1 MIALEVARSTPEP
14 LTELARRLSRAEEKD
29 RARGMFFL
37 GALDVVRKE
46 AGEAAAAR
54 CLAASRERAFVPFF
68 LYPITSFLRLSYSA
82 AGLLA
87 PKLGGFEAAMRTMGV
102 RSAQDFLGTVVGR
115 SFLALAGGCPRRLV
129 SNLPSGYSTAVSYGD
144 RTVEWLDERQGRF
157 SMFRDF
163 MPYSY
168 HEGVLRAAL
177 DAIGAQ
183 GTRIHGRALGLL
195 DSEYLMS
202 WG

>member
-1 MIALEVARSTPEP
+1 MIALEVERGTPEP
-14 LTELARRLSRAEEKD
+14 LTELARRLGRAEEKD

-87 PKLGGFEAAMRTMGV
+87 PRLGGFEAAMRTMGT
-102 RSAQDFLGTVVGR
+102 RSAQDFLSTVVGR
-115 SFLALAGGCPRRLV
+115 SFLALAGGCPKRLV
-129 SNLPSGYSTAVSYGD
+129 SNLPSGYSTAVNYGERD
-144 RTVEWLDERQGRF
+144 VAWLGERQGRL

-163 MPYSY
+163 MPHSY
-168 HEGVLRAAL
+168 HEGVVRAAL
-177 DAIGAQ
+177 DAIGA
-183 GTRIHGRALGLL
+183 RDPHVHGRATSLL
-195 DSEYLMS
+195 DSEYVVS

>member
-1 MIALEVARSTPEP
+1 MIAFEVERGTPEP

-68 LYPITSFLRLSYSA
+68 LYPITSFLRLSFSA

-87 PKLGGFEAAMRTMGV
+87 PRLGGFEAAMRTIGA
-102 RSAQDFLGTVVGR
+102 RSAQDFLSTVVGR
-115 SFLALAGGCPRRLV
+115 SFLALSGGCPRRLV
-129 SNLPSGYSTAVSYGD
+129 SNLPSAYSTAVSYGERD
-144 RTVEWLDERQGRF
+144 VEWMGDRQGRLH
-157 SMFRDF
+157 MFRDF
-163 MPYSY
+163 MPNSY

-177 DAIGAQ
+177 AAICARD
-183 GTRIHGRALGLL
+183 THILGRATGLL
-195 DSEYLMS
+195 DGEYEVS
-202 WG
+202 WS

>member
-1 MIALEVARSTPEP
+1 MIAFEVERGAPEP
-14 LTELARRLSRAEEKD
+14 LTDLARRLSRAEEKD

-87 PKLGGFEAAMRTMGV
+87 PRLGGFEAAMRTMGA
-102 RSAQDFLGTVVGR
+102 RSAQDFLSTVVGR
-115 SFLALAGGCPRRLV
+115 SFLALAGGCPKRLV
-129 SNLPSGYSTAVSYGD
+129 SNLPSGYSTAVNYGERD
-144 RTVEWLDERQGRF
+144 VEWLDARQGRIT
-157 SMFRDF
+157 MFRDF
-163 MPYSY
+163 MPHSY
-168 HEGVLRAAL
+168 HEGVVRAAL
-177 DAIGAQ
+177 DAIGA
-183 GTRIHGRALGLL
+183 REPHVHGRASSLL
-195 DSEYLMS
+195 DSEYLVS
-202 WG
+202 WT

>member
-1 MIALEVARSTPEP
+1 MIALEVALSTPEP

>member
-1 MIALEVARSTPEP
+1 M
-14 LTELARRLSRAEEKD
+14 TELARRLGRAEEKD

-87 PKLGGFEAAMRTMGV
+87 PRLGGFEAAMRTMGT
-102 RSAQDFLGTVVGR
+102 RSAQDFLSTVVGR
-115 SFLALAGGCPRRLV
+115 SFLALAGGCPKRLV
-129 SNLPSGYSTAVSYGD
+129 SNLPSGYSTAVNYGERD
-144 RTVEWLDERQGRF
+144 VAWLGERQGRL

-163 MPYSY
+163 MPHSY
-168 HEGVLRAAL
+168 HEGVVRAAL
-177 DAIGAQ
+177 DAIGA
-183 GTRIHGRALGLL
+183 RDPHVHGRATSLL
-195 DSEYLMS
+195 DSEYVVS